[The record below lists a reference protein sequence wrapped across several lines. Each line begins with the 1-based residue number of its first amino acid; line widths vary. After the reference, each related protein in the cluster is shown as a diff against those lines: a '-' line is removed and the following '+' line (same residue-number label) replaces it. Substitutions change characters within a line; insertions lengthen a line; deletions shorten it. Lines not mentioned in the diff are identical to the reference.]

1 MSLFKHIL
9 YSSYFLTFKFSE
21 MKKNFFKQIAGI
33 AFLGVLFLAFQ
44 SFVLKNDDTKTVT
57 GEILD
62 MKCYMASGAHGDSH
76 KECAATCVKGG
87 SPMGIL
93 TDDGKVYLLIE
104 GSKNADAYNSVKNF
118 AGEKVTLTGTVSE
131 KNGVDAIIVT
141 EVKAKA

>member
-1 MSLFKHIL
+1 
-9 YSSYFLTFKFSE
+9 
-21 MKKNFFKQIAGI
+21 MKKNYFKQIAGI
-33 AFLGVLFLAFQ
+33 AFLGMLLLSFQ
-44 SFVLKNDDTKTVT
+44 SFVFKTDDSKTVT

-62 MKCYMASGAHGDSH
+62 MKCYMASGEHGDGH
-76 KECAATCVKGG
+76 KDCAASCVKGG

-104 GSKNADAYNSVKNF
+104 SSKNSDAYNNAKKF

-131 KNGVDAIIVT
+131 KNGVQALIVT